1 MLIQFQLWD
10 HLKSKTIDHILNT
23 TSDLLHVYIMSQLR
37 TWHTYEKHQIH
48 ILSLLFPFLVK
59 EWTVL
64 KCCGCLLYARP
75 QTPYRVSVIQTSFTY
90 NHSNKTLSGL
100 FTTAAALISEMETA
114 SHLQQHFFS
123 WTKREFSS
131 VYGVCVRLWIP
142 NIDQKTGTLSF
153 SKM

>member
-1 MLIQFQLWD
+1 MLIQIQLWD

-37 TWHTYEKHQIH
+37 TWHMKSIRTIFF
-48 ILSLLFPFLVK
+48 LSFSHSLFK